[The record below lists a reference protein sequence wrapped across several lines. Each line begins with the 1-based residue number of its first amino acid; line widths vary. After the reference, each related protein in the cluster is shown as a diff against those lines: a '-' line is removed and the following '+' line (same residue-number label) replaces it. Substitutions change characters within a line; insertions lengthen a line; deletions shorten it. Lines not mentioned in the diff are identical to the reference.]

1 MAKWI
6 LQHRSSSIIT
16 DMTTYH
22 ISHHHTMHLPVG
34 SNLGQTL
41 TSPLYHPTSSHVQ
54 SDLCQAVPPH
64 LSVSVPRGYVHDFSP
79 ICAIF
84 PQKVVE
90 VVLLWLCFAALAWI
104 IGDTARRL
112 SPQFPEALLHLV
124 CIRRLPGSTQGWAQ
138 SMDRRLCL
146 YLDLRLAQRI
156 KEALVIKIKQPSSK
170 TIARFCKN
178 KSKWTLCATT
188 WSSFLPE
195 YSPHGCWT
203 CELAPFSTDR
213 VMATL
218 NEGLSSGGSEVQ
230 ISRSLQQPSAHHR
243 APSDLANSS
252 QQAEVKAEK

>member
-1 MAKWI
+1 
-6 LQHRSSSIIT
+6 
-16 DMTTYH
+16 
-22 ISHHHTMHLPVG
+22 MHLPVG
-34 SNLGQTL
+34 SNLGQSL
-41 TSPLYHPTSSHVQ
+41 TSPLYRPTSSHFQ

-84 PQKVVE
+84 PQKVVQ
-90 VVLLWLCFAALAWI
+90 VVLLWLCFAAPAWI
-104 IGDTARRL
+104 TGDTSWRS

-124 CIRRLPGSTQGWAQ
+124 CILKFPGSTRRWAQ
-138 SMDRRLCL
+138 GMDRMLCL
-146 YLDLRLAQRI
+146 YLDSRLAQRI
-156 KEALVIKIKQPSSK
+156 KEPLVIKIKQPSRK
-170 TIARFCKN
+170 TIVRLCKN

-188 WSSFLPE
+188 WSSFLLE
-195 YSPHGCWT
+195 YSPLGCWT
-203 CELAPFSTDR
+203 CELAPFSTDS

-243 APSDLANSS
+243 APSDLASSS